1 MTAKKTANRNC
12 LVPNEGAF
20 CPVGSIAIA
29 VDYFNYFRES
39 CEAFCIIAFKR
50 VVAKSRFHKFA
61 LSFRLSGEQKA
72 QSCDNAFHENAV
84 YVKSE
89 SAILM
94 LFSMLSFL
102 KPTFLS

>member
-1 MTAKKTANRNC
+1 MEPIESRKGRHLGYDKDSGGTTVIARTWPCTPWCRM
-12 LVPNEGAF
+12 
-20 CPVGSIAIA
+20 GS
-29 VDYFNYFRES
+29 
-39 CEAFCIIAFKR
+39 
-50 VVAKSRFHKFA
+50 
-61 LSFRLSGEQKA
+61 LLSGRPLGGGEQMA
-72 QSCDNAFHENAV
+72 QACANAFHENAV

>member
-1 MTAKKTANRNC
+1 LPLYWGNGESMI
-12 LVPNEGAF
+12 P
-20 CPVGSIAIA
+20 PVA
-29 VDYFNYFRES
+29 VEISPYHS
-39 CEAFCIIAFKR
+39 LTG
-50 VVAKSRFHKFA
+50 
-61 LSFRLSGEQKA
+61 LSA
-72 QSCDNAFHENAV
+72 NAFHENAV

>member
-1 MTAKKTANRNC
+1 MVREPTGIRTQ
-12 LVPNEGAF
+12 
-20 CPVGSIAIA
+20 AIQ
-29 VDYFNYFRES
+29 
-39 CEAFCIIAFKR
+39 
-50 VVAKSRFHKFA
+50 VVSA
-61 LSFRLSGEQKA
+61 
-72 QSCDNAFHENAV
+72 NAFHENAV

>member
-1 MTAKKTANRNC
+1 MDGRISFLISSPSSAEFP
-12 LVPNEGAF
+12 LWVPKRRQVYTQFFRSQHCEIDLDVE
-20 CPVGSIAIA
+20 CPELSRFVMNIAIA
-29 VDYFNYFRES
+29 LIDPV
-39 CEAFCIIAFKR
+39 
-50 VVAKSRFHKFA
+50 
-61 LSFRLSGEQKA
+61 LST
-72 QSCDNAFHENAV
+72 NAFHENAV

>member
-1 MTAKKTANRNC
+1 MAEA
-12 LVPNEGAF
+12 
-20 CPVGSIAIA
+20 CPVGSEVLGVSAEEFSMS
-29 VDYFNYFRES
+29 V
-39 CEAFCIIAFKR
+39 
-50 VVAKSRFHKFA
+50 
-61 LSFRLSGEQKA
+61 
-72 QSCDNAFHENAV
+72 NAFHENAV